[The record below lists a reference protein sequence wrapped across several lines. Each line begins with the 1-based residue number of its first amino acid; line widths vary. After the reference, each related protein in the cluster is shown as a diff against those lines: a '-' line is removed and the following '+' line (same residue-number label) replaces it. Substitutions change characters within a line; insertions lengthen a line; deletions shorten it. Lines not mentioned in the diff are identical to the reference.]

1 MDINLSDGFKLGFFD
16 LDIIRPDLVDDFDLV
31 NTLSTIFIIAYPCI
45 FVKLSKKHTSIGS
58 VLFSIKEHKEYD
70 NAYTSLQQLLS
81 SIVFLAHATADDH
94 QNLIP
99 YASESKYKVV
109 PNLIPLF
116 L

>member
-45 FVKLSKKHTSIGS
+45 IVKLSKKHTSIGS

-70 NAYTSLQQLLS
+70 NAYTSLRQQPLN
-81 SIVFLAHATADDH
+81 IAIHTRPIDIGFP
-94 QNLIP
+94 NLIP
-99 YASESKYKVV
+99 YDLQNKCKADLDSN
-109 PNLIPLF
+109 P
-116 L
+116 